1 MIPSLKLINDVD
13 LLVTFDY
20 NASVVEEIKKQIPW
34 PGYKWDKA
42 KKAWIIRSDFIEE
55 ICAILTT
62 YFHTFHL
69 DPSCEK
75 VFEAYKKI
83 DETFVPEGL

>member
-1 MIPSLKLINDVD
+1 MIPSLKLTNDVD
-13 LLVTFDY
+13 LVVTFDY
-20 NASVVEEIKKQIPW
+20 NSSVVEQIKKQIPW

-42 KKAWIIRSDFIEE
+42 RKAWIIRADFIEE

-69 DPSCEK
+69 DPSCDK
-75 VFEAYKKI
+75 VFAEHKKNE
-83 DETFVPEGL
+83 DCFVKEE